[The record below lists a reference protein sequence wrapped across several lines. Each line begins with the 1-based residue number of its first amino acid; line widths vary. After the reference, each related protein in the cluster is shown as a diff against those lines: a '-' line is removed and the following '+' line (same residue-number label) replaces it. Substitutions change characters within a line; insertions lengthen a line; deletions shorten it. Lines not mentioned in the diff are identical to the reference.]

1 MEDVFL
7 VGRSE
12 GWEKEVAEGGL
23 RAFLRPLQN
32 CWSSRPN
39 TLSLKETT

>member
-7 VGRSE
+7 MGRSG
-12 GWEKEVAEGGL
+12 GWEKEVAEDGL
-23 RAFLRPLQN
+23 CVFLRPLQN
-32 CWSSRPN
+32 GWSSRPN